1 MRELNLMIV
10 DLHNHTKLCNHAEG
24 EISQYIEKAI
34 ECGIEYFG
42 FSEHAPMDF
51 DEKYR
56 ISFEQMREYELSV
69 LNAKEIYKEKIE
81 ILLGYEV
88 DYLRGYMDERVLK
101 ADVDYLIGSVH
112 FIEEWGFDNPE
123 FIGNYKDQNIDEI
136 WKKYFNAIEEMANS
150 RLFDIVGHLDL
161 IKIFKYMPNKDI
173 NDIAKNALLAIK
185 KADMSIE
192 INVAG
197 FRKPI
202 GEAYPSL
209 ALLKEIKKLDIPI
222 TFASDAH
229 KPEQVGLYSDEAIE
243 MAKSVGYSE
252 CVFYSKRQKKFI
264 KF

>member
-1 MRELNLMIV
+1 MIA

-24 EISQYIEKAI
+24 EIFEYVEKAI
-34 ECGIEYFG
+34 ECGTKYFG
-42 FSEHAPMDF
+42 FSEHAPMNF
-51 DEKYR
+51 DQKYR
-56 ISFEQMREYELSV
+56 ISFDQMKSYENAVLS
-69 LNAKEIYKEKIE
+69 AKELYKDKIE

-88 DYLRGYMDERVLK
+88 DFLKNYMDERVLS

-112 FIEEWGFDNPE
+112 FINEWGFDNPE
-123 FIGNYKDQNIDEI
+123 FIGNYENQNIDEI
-136 WKKYFNAIEEMANS
+136 WQKYFNAIEEMANS
-150 RLFDIVGHLDL
+150 GLFDIAGHLDL
-161 IKIFKYMPNKDI
+161 IKIFKFMPKKDI
-173 NDIAKNALLAIK
+173 NTIAKNALLAIK

-209 ALLKEIKKLDIPI
+209 SLLNEAKKLDISI

-229 KPEQVGLYSDEAIE
+229 KPEQVGIFNDEAIK
-243 MAKSVGYSE
+243 MAKDAGYSE
-252 CVFYSKRQKKFI
+252 CVFYRKRKKEFI